1 MSHRQAF
8 PEPGHDHDTCVSDA
22 LANAEAHCQM
32 NQARLTSQRRRI
44 LEIIWQ
50 SHKPV
55 GAYDILEIL
64 NADSIRKAAPM
75 TIYRALDFLME
86 HGLVHRLA
94 SQNAYLG
101 CDHPNADHTS
111 YFLICSNCG
120 RAGEME
126 DDSIEEAIRISAL
139 QNGFKVENQ
148 LVEVEGLCPACG
160 PSQ

>member
-1 MSHRQAF
+1 MSHHQAF
-8 PEPGHDHDTCVSDA
+8 PEPGHDHNSCITNA
-22 LANAEAHCQM
+22 LANAEAHCRKKK
-32 NQARLTSQRRRI
+32 ARLTSQRRRI

-55 GAYDILEIL
+55 GAYEILEIL
-64 NADSIRKAAPM
+64 NTANSRKAAPM

-101 CDHPNADHTS
+101 CNHPNVAHNS
-111 YFLICSNCG
+111 FFLICSKCG

-126 DDSIEEAIRISAL
+126 NDSIDEAIRIGAL

-160 PSQ
+160 PGQ

>member
-1 MSHRQAF
+1 MSHRQVF

-64 NADSIRKAAPM
+64 NADSNRKAAPM
-75 TIYRALDFLME
+75 TVYRSCQEVRDL
-86 HGLVHRLA
+86 
-94 SQNAYLG
+94 SQDRPG
-101 CDHPNADHTS
+101 R
-111 YFLICSNCG
+111 IC
-120 RAGEME
+120 A
-126 DDSIEEAIRISAL
+126 
-139 QNGFKVENQ
+139 K
-148 LVEVEGLCPACG
+148 
-160 PSQ
+160 

>member
-1 MSHRQAF
+1 MSQHQAF
-8 PEPGHDHDTCVSDA
+8 PELSHDHEACVTNA
-22 LANAEAHCQM
+22 LAKAEAYCQK
-32 NQARLTSQRRRI
+32 QEARLTSQRRRV

-64 NADSIRKAAPM
+64 NDDSTRKAAPM

-101 CDHPNADHTS
+101 CNHPNVVHNS
-111 YFLICSNCG
+111 YFLICRNCG

-126 DDSIEEAIRISAL
+126 DDSIEKAIRISAL
-139 QNGFKVENQ
+139 QNGFRVENQ

-160 PSQ
+160 PS